1 MLLPPSS
8 LKEDNGPIEHA
19 VVVTVY
25 KQLIK
30 IYVHSLI
37 EVLDTFVSIDFYS
50 FFYVIMA
57 LVKN

>member
-57 LVKN
+57 